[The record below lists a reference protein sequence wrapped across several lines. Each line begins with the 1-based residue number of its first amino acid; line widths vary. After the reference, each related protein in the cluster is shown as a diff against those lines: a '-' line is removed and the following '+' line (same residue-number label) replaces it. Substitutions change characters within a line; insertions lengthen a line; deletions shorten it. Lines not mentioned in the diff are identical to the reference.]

1 MAVPVIRSLH
11 DCADYTKTV
20 EPFLPQLYALPEKV
34 WAHSGSVAGL
44 KVLYLDTNPLVSA
57 FSASIAIGAL
67 CLALSELNRNY
78 SQVDRLWSIL
88 PNLYVVH
95 FAAWARLSGL
105 PHQRLDLIAVA
116 TTFWSVSLHLSSS
129 SALAH
134 LTPNIGPID
143 IQLLAQGWLRSWV

>member
-1 MAVPVIRSLH
+1 MAVPVIKSLQ

-20 EPFLPQLYALPEKV
+20 EPFLPQLYSLPEKI
-34 WAHSGSVAGL
+34 WANGVNVAGL
-44 KVLYLDTNPLVSA
+44 KHLYLDTNPLVTA
-57 FSASIAIGAL
+57 FSASIVIGAL

-105 PHQRLDLIAVA
+105 AHHRLDLIAVA
-116 TTFWSVSLHLSSS
+116 TTFWSVRPPFYAISTSFSGC
-129 SALAH
+129 
-134 LTPNIGPID
+134 I
-143 IQLLAQGWLRSWV
+143 